1 MPAACL
7 TTDALAQTQLIDRL
21 IFEPLKY
28 PINKGY
34 RNSLPRSLLT
44 LAYLYARSQVSATR
58 PPADLRGD
66 VLCFG
71 VFKNELQALEEAVD
85 LNPHWRKVP
94 IGFPA
99 LSGADWRAVM
109 RPAPLLLPGF
119 MRCIARLG
127 GALAV
132 RNFVYPFVGLLVFE
146 HFRQVFAALEHRPTI
161 VTANLVHPI
170 SVGVH
175 LAALDAGLSTIFWE
189 HAMTPRFM
197 AKDSGYAQY
206 YVHCEHTR
214 RSFIE
219 GGIAESR
226 VRLIRPQAIGR
237 AVPIAARSRLARIA
251 VSVNDLDELPHV
263 EAVARLLRGL
273 GRTVVL
279 RVHDSDRRLPA
290 LRELARRTG
299 CELSSAV
306 ETPINEFV
314 TTVDLVIAGNS
325 NVVLDCVK
333 ARMPVLYYWPG
344 DPQLFDYYGIVAA
357 AGCEHANSP
366 AALQAILETIDR
378 GRDAAI

>member
-1 MPAACL
+1 MPVAGL
-7 TTDALAQTQLIDRL
+7 TTEPRADTELIDRL
-21 IFEPLKY
+21 IFEPLRY

-44 LAYLYARSQVSATR
+44 LAYIYARSQTR
-58 PPADLRGD
+58 AERPFGDLD
-66 VLCFG
+66 SEVLCFG
-71 VFKNELQALEEAVD
+71 VFQNELQALEEAVA
-85 LNPHWRKVP
+85 LNPQWRKVA

-99 LSGADWRAVM
+99 LSGVDWRAIL
-109 RPAPLLLPGF
+109 RPAPRLLPGF
-119 MRCIARLG
+119 MRRIARRG
-127 GALAV
+127 GAVAV
-132 RNFVYPFVGLLVFE
+132 RNFVYPFVGLLVFR
-146 HFRQVFAALEHRPTI
+146 HFRQVFAGLAHRPTI

-175 LAALDAGLSTIFWE
+175 LAALDAGLPTIFWE

-219 GGIAESR
+219 AAIPESR

-237 AVPIAARSRLARIA
+237 AVPIAGLTRLARIA
-251 VSVNDLDELPHV
+251 VSVNDLDELQHV
-263 EAVARLLRGL
+263 EAIARLLRGL

-299 CELSSAV
+299 SELSSAV
-306 ETPINEFV
+306 ETPIREFV

-325 NVVLDCVK
+325 NVVLDCVQ

-357 AGCEHANSP
+357 AGCEHASSP
-366 AALQAILETIDR
+366 AALQATLESIDR